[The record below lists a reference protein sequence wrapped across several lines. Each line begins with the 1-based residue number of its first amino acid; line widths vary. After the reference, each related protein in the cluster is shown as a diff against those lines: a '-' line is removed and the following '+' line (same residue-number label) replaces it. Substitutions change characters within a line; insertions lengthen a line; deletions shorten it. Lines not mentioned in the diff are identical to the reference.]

1 MKNRIS
7 LSHSPFILSFLCV
20 LVDTREEEE
29 EAEEA
34 EEVGKEE
41 EELNQ

>member
-1 MKNRIS
+1 LKNRIS
-7 LSHSPFILSFLCV
+7 LSHSPFILSFLCA
-20 LVDTREEEE
+20 LVDTREEE

-34 EEVGKEE
+34 EEVGEEE